1 MDERIPIALSNT
13 ENKLLEERIELK
25 SKQCV
30 DLQIQREEN
39 LERIQLI
46 EQHLKRIEDELT
58 SIQVKWIYYLIQW
71 TNIHRLEIV
80 KCLPN
85 GRKHR
90 EILSQYLFN
99 RKATDRKND
108 WQCWYWYR
116 KICCTAKYLFSTE
129 NKKEKQID

>member
-58 SIQVKWIYYLIQW
+58 SIQVK
-71 TNIHRLEIV
+71 
-80 KCLPN
+80 
-85 GRKHR
+85 
-90 EILSQYLFN
+90 
-99 RKATDRKND
+99 
-108 WQCWYWYR
+108 
-116 KICCTAKYLFSTE
+116 
-129 NKKEKQID
+129 

>member
-46 EQHLKRIEDELT
+46 EQHQKRIEDELT
-58 SIQVKWIYYLIQW
+58 SIQVK
-71 TNIHRLEIV
+71 
-80 KCLPN
+80 
-85 GRKHR
+85 
-90 EILSQYLFN
+90 
-99 RKATDRKND
+99 
-108 WQCWYWYR
+108 
-116 KICCTAKYLFSTE
+116 
-129 NKKEKQID
+129 

>member
-30 DLQIQREEN
+30 DLRIQREEN

-58 SIQVKWIYYLIQW
+58 SIQVK
-71 TNIHRLEIV
+71 
-80 KCLPN
+80 
-85 GRKHR
+85 
-90 EILSQYLFN
+90 
-99 RKATDRKND
+99 
-108 WQCWYWYR
+108 
-116 KICCTAKYLFSTE
+116 
-129 NKKEKQID
+129 